1 MVMNMNYDNLEVEI
15 NPDYTMMKKINKNL
29 YLSQEQIDILE
40 TYNIDYK
47 NITNL
52 SELIRIV
59 ENAFDE
65 TNDDILDNLL
75 DVLQERN
82 YYEDYNK

>member
-1 MVMNMNYDNLEVEI
+1 MNYDNLEVDI

-40 TYNIDYK
+40 SYNIEYK
-47 NITNL
+47 NVNNL
-52 SELIRIV
+52 SELIYIIESV
-59 ENAFDE
+59 FDE
-65 TNDDILDNLL
+65 TSDDILNNLL

-82 YYEDYNK
+82 YYENYNK